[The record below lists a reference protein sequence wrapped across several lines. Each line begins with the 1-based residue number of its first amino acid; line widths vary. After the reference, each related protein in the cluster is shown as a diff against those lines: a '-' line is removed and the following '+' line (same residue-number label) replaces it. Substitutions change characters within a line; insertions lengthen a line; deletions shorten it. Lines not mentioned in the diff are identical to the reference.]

1 MDRLRFFRSPLAFAL
16 TVRSAG
22 FIAAAMTAVVACGV
36 FFPVRALAAIRIVS
50 V

>member
-1 MDRLRFFRSPLAFAL
+1 MDRLRFFRSRLAFAL

-36 FFPVRALAAIRIVS
+36 FIPVRALAAIRIVS